1 MAFILS
7 FSFRFRK
14 HWKWNFQNSEHREL
28 QPVLVMATW
37 LNALMISGP
46 FRLRLW
52 RTIRIILHTKFINI
66 LGWSKA
72 KTIVCHVTKID
83 VKGPGATQRIE
94 VLNGKASL
102 WGPTLYPFLTGKVPP
117 YMEYLHWKMVPLS
130 HTYLNKKPVI
140 YNHYLKS
147 VPLSKQDVLLKG
159 LFKHSNDRFSYSFM
173 YNSTHEPSTL
183 WYTWSLKGIPHS
195 DMSTILAL
203 LI

>member
-1 MAFILS
+1 MEFILS

-14 HWKWNFQNSEHREL
+14 HWKWNFHNSEHREL

-37 LNALMISGP
+37 LNTLMISEP

-52 RTIRIILHTKFINI
+52 RTIRINLHTKFINI

-72 KTIVCHVTKID
+72 RTIVCHVTKID

-117 YMEYLHWKMVPLS
+117 FNGTPSLKNGTAF
-130 HTYLNKKPVI
+130 TYL
-140 YNHYLKS
+140 LK
-147 VPLSKQDVLLKG
+147 
-159 LFKHSNDRFSYSFM
+159 
-173 YNSTHEPSTL
+173 
-183 WYTWSLKGIPHS
+183 
-195 DMSTILAL
+195 
-203 LI
+203 